1 MGGMNILTH
10 GFLSWSL
17 STAVARNRGERAALT
32 TAGML
37 PDIDG
42 FGYLPEA
49 LSGGRIPM
57 FSMFHHVLAHNLL
70 AGLVCTGVAA
80 LLFRRNWRIPLLAF
94 LFFHLHL
101 LGDIMG
107 GKGPD
112 GYEWPVPYLW
122 PFMPAYE
129 ITWSGQW
136 TLNAWPN
143 FLISGLCLAYILYF
157 AWRKGFS
164 PLELISRKA
173 DAVFVEALRQ
183 RFGKPSC

>member
-1 MGGMNILTH
+1 MNILTH

-17 STAVARNRGERAALT
+17 STMVARSRGERAALT
-32 TAGML
+32 AAGMI
-37 PDIDG
+37 PDLDG

-49 LSGGRIPM
+49 LSGGRIPL

-70 AGLVCTGVAA
+70 AGLVCSGAAA
-80 LLFRRNWRIPLLAF
+80 LVFRRNWKMPLLVF

-101 LGDIMG
+101 LGDVMG

-122 PFMPAYE
+122 PFVPSFE

-136 TLNAWPN
+136 ALNAWPN
-143 FLISGLCLAYILYF
+143 FLITGLCLAHIFYF

-164 PLELISRKA
+164 PVELISRKA
-173 DAVFVEALRQ
+173 DTAFIGALRR
-183 RFGKPSC
+183 RFGEPSC